1 MTSLNI
7 IKKTSR
13 VALESLTPYKCFKT
27 PQKSPTSSSTFQ
39 LKMKSQLEEKGRK
52 LKLTKFSILF
62 KFRSESED
70 SNGSQKGKRNG
81 RGKNKR
87 EENSLN
93 FSVSK
98 LFFMSLSCL
107 QSIAFFQPDEL
118 VEEAK
123 FLVVGLSG
131 IVEYIFG
138 VEKCVSKQLPD
149 SPFSI

>member
-1 MTSLNI
+1 M
-7 IKKTSR
+7 
-13 VALESLTPYKCFKT
+13 
-27 PQKSPTSSSTFQ
+27 
-39 LKMKSQLEEKGRK
+39 
-52 LKLTKFSILF
+52 TKFSILF